1 MSLIVLETDLGEI
14 IATAKRVDAYCGSS
28 KPLVRAAIIARGG
41 IRARAARGQGFKGEF
56 AEYSPEYAQ
65 RIGVSRK
72 PVTLRRS
79 GRLLNNLSE
88 SSNLG
93 DGSVTLSPAPE
104 DMKKAE
110 GLTAGRGKL
119 HGRAKKLARFAESQ
133 VRSGLGP
140 DAARQRRRQN
150 NLQAKKAR
158 PFMGITE
165 QDDRNI
171 GIGIEAELQSVI
183 DNVGN

>member
-1 MSLIVLETDLGEI
+1 MNFVVLETDMSEI
-14 IATAKRVDAYCGSS
+14 LATAKRVDAYCGSS

-65 RIGVSRK
+65 RLGISRK

-79 GRLLNNLSE
+79 GKLLNNLSE
-88 SSNLG
+88 SYNG
-93 DGSVTLSPAPE
+93 DGSVTLGPAPE

-150 NLQAKKAR
+150 NLQAKKGR
-158 PFMGITE
+158 PFMSITE

-171 GIGIEAELQSVI
+171 EIGIEAELQSVI